1 MENNLFPPTHNVE
14 DASNLIFDQSLHN
27 CEKSLA
33 IKVYARFR
41 PFNKIENEL
50 TLNGLGTECC
60 LFPQDDVVV
69 LVPDNQVF
77 PMDRVF
83 NPDTSQEKIFETIGY
98 EMILDILNGYN
109 GTIFAYGQTGSG
121 KTYTMFGDIYN
132 QSLSGIIPRSM

>member
-1 MENNLFPPTHNVE
+1 M
-14 DASNLIFDQSLHN
+14 
-27 CEKSLA
+27 
-33 IKVYARFR
+33 
-41 PFNKIENEL
+41 ENEL

-83 NPDTSQEKIFETIGY
+83 SPDASQEQIFEIIGY
-98 EMILDILNGYN
+98 ETILDILNGYN

-121 KTYTMFGDIYN
+121 KTYTMFGDIYDK
-132 QSLSGIIPRSM
+132 SKAGIIPRSM